1 MEDPHKKNEE
11 MNKVGLPEEDEAPQ
25 TLDLSK
31 EGIGVGERLVP
42 SMGGGDESAT
52 TDDNNNKEERT
63 SDAIEDISKEKKEEG
78 KQDKS
83 TNPLT
88 PYILLIA
95 LGFHGFFEG
104 LALGLQ
110 DNYQGTL
117 FILIAIV
124 AHK

>member
-1 MEDPHKKNEE
+1 